1 MFPFVIFFI
10 FQFNH
15 LFFLEKIKV
24 IKNTFNILGG
34 SYVYKCIGFSFLKVF
49 IGFII
54 SFVLALLCCILLFW
68 ALENYNL
75 YFRETV
81 YSAEL
86 ENENKLLNERI
97 VELESNNGTSSKTK
111 SSVEYYYT
119 PNGECYHKSN
129 CSYLDNSSDVRQQSV
144 DILEEMGYRKCSRC
158 F

>member
-1 MFPFVIFFI
+1 MKEAKHCSYCGGLIDNDMKCTKCGH
-10 FQFNH
+10 QYFNK
-15 LFFLEKIKV
+15 EKDTYKV
-24 IKNTFNILGG
+24 
-34 SYVYKCIGFSFLKVF
+34 
-49 IGFII
+49 I

-81 YSAEL
+81 YTAEL

-97 VELESNNGTSSKTK
+97 VELESSNGTSSQVK

-119 PNGECYHKSN
+119 PSGECYHKRD
-129 CSYLDNSSDVRQQSV
+129 CYYLDNSNDVRKQSV
-144 DILEEMGYRKCSRC
+144 DILEEMGYRKCSKC

>member
-1 MFPFVIFFI
+1 MKEAKHCSYCGGLIDNDMKCTKCGH
-10 FQFNH
+10 QYFNK
-15 LFFLEKIKV
+15 EKD
-24 IKNTFNILGG
+24 T
-34 SYVYKCIGFSFLKVF
+34 YKA
-49 IGFII
+49 I

-119 PNGECYHKSN
+119 PNGKCYHKNN
-129 CSYLDNSSDVRQQSV
+129 CYYLDNSNDVRQQSV
-144 DILEEMGYRKCSRC
+144 DILEEMGYRKCSKC

>member
-1 MFPFVIFFI
+1 MKETKHCSYCGGLIDNDMKCTKCGH
-10 FQFNH
+10 QYFNK
-15 LFFLEKIKV
+15 EKDTYKV
-24 IKNTFNILGG
+24 
-34 SYVYKCIGFSFLKVF
+34 
-49 IGFII
+49 I

-119 PNGECYHKSN
+119 PNGKCYHKSN